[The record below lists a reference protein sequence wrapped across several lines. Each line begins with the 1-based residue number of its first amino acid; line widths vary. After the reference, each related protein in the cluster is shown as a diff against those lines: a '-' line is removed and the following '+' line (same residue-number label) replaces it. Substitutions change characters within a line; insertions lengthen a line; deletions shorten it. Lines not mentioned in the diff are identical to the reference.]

1 MTSGAPLIRLE
12 GASFGYGRRAIVSG
26 VDLEIGA
33 GRFLGIVGANGSG
46 KTTLFRGLLG
56 LIPPLAGRCERSPEA
71 VFGYVPQRE
80 SLDANYPLSARE
92 VVEMGAY
99 GRLGGARATSRADRA
114 EAEALL
120 GRVGLAQE
128 AGRPFSELSGGQRQR
143 VLLARALLV
152 RPTVLLLDEPTSGVD
167 RGAEERILGLLRELH
182 AQGLSILI
190 VSHAL
195 PMVRSAVERVLMVAE
210 GRVEQGDPVEM
221 LSGARLERLFGRGGS
236 EA

>member
-1 MTSGAPLIRLE
+1 VSRNAPLIRLE

-33 GRFLGIVGANGSG
+33 GRFLGIVGPNGSG

-56 LIPPLAGRCERSPEA
+56 LIPPLSGRCERAAEA

-99 GRLGGARATSRADRA
+99 GRLAGRSATTRADRL
-114 EAEALL
+114 EALAL
-120 GRVGLAQE
+120 LERVGLTSVAS
-128 AGRPFSELSGGQRQR
+128 APFSELSGGQRQR

-152 RPTVLLLDEPTSGVD
+152 RPTVLMLDEPTSGVD
-167 RGAEERILGLLRELH
+167 RGAEERILALLRELH
-182 AQGLSILI
+182 ADGRTILI
-190 VSHAL
+190 VSHAI
-195 PMVRSAVERVLMVAE
+195 PMVRSAVERVLMVAD
-210 GRVEQGDPVEM
+210 GRVEQGDPAEM
-221 LSGARLERLFGRGGS
+221 LGGARLERLFGRGGGAS
-236 EA
+236 